1 MCSNKD
7 SAAPPASSQPRLRPS
22 IYSLQSSYGQ
32 SLVDADLVERG
43 QVLGFLQS
51 RQTLL
56 FLPLLLAGVEL
67 VEAVAYYWNWQSY
80 H

>member
-1 MCSNKD
+1 MFKSRFCS
-7 SAAPPASSQPRLRPS
+7 PPSPVTASPPPS
-22 IYSLQSSYGQ
+22 LYTLQSSYGQ
-32 SLVDADLVERG
+32 SLIDADLVQRG

-67 VEAVAYYWNWQSY
+67 VEAVAYDWNGQGD